1 MHLWAKRIINS
12 FISAFITV
20 IVYNFFIKR
29 NITIKMPKEVP
40 PNISRYLKIS
50 SSVVS
55 GYYHYLCIRFIIKNI
70 YSYKCSERRIKIF
83 EPLFTAADGWIGVTL
98 IFGAFA
104 FFWFVGIHGPSIV
117 EPAIAAIIMQ
127 ILKQT

>member
-1 MHLWAKRIINS
+1 MGTKGLLTA

-29 NITIKMPKEVP
+29 NITIKCLKKCHQ
-40 PNISRYLKIS
+40 IFLRYLKIS
-50 SSVVS
+50 SVVS
-55 GYYHYLCIRFIIKNI
+55 GYIIIYALDLLSRTFIHTNVANAVL
-70 YSYKCSERRIKIF
+70 KIF

-104 FFWFVGIHGPSIV
+104 FSG
-117 EPAIAAIIMQ
+117 
-127 ILKQT
+127 L